1 MILSLNGIIAG
12 KGVIPSTL
20 SNGLVSVYNA
30 ESNANDS
37 LGTYNGTAIGGLTYT
52 TGKFGDAFQFNGTN
66 SYVSIPN
73 NTAHLDFT
81 GDFSVSFWLNYNTTA
96 ASLEVFFSNIK
107 SGGTHGSGY
116 VVYSNPSEIVFE
128 LKAQS
133 VSNSFLVSFT
143 PSINTWYNIV
153 VTRKRSTESKIY
165 INGAL
170 QSGSYAYS
178 NPTQDQTY
186 QTSQEYNIG
195 AYLSAT
201 PYLSNIKMDAVNMW
215 NRVLT
220 ATEVTELQT
229 KYFPF

>member
-1 MILSLNGIIAG
+1 MILANHGIVSSSGGMNPLTI
-12 KGVIPSTL
+12 
-20 SNGLVSVYNA
+20 GLVSAYNA
-30 ESNANDS
+30 ENTSNDTY
-37 LGTYNGTAIGGLTYT
+37 GGYNGTAIGGLTYT
-52 TGKFGDAFQFNGTN
+52 AGKFGDAFQFNGTN

-73 NTAHLDFT
+73 NTAHLNFT
-81 GDFSVSFWLNYNTTA
+81 GDFSISLWVNYNTTA

-153 VTRKRSTESKIY
+153 VTRKRSTETKIY
-165 INGAL
+165 LNSVL
-170 QSGSYAYS
+170 QSGTYPNS
-178 NPTQDQTY
+178 NPTVDQTY
-186 QTSQEYNIG
+186 QTAQEYNIG

-201 PYLSNIKMDAVNMW
+201 PYLSNIKMDAINMW

-220 ATEVTELQT
+220 QSEITELQT
-229 KYFPF
+229 KFYPF